1 MRYFVFVQDIDL
13 EDAAVLTK
21 PPAQIEDELFRFDE
35 GVPLRDW
42 FPSPAIFP
50 MNPDFPK
57 GRKLYALQATT
68 IMGLLVVSKELRATF
83 EEVGCDN
90 IEYLPISII
99 DHRKKLAS
107 ADYAIAN
114 VLHPIDA
121 MDRERSVFDNNAL
134 LPTRVSGIEKLV
146 LLEDR
151 IPPHLH
157 LFRLTNAPQFPI
169 VSETLKKAITKKK
182 LGGMRFVP
190 PEEFDDALY

>member
-1 MRYFVFVQDIDL
+1 MRYFVFLQNIDL

-21 PPAQIEDELFRFDE
+21 PPAQIADELYRFDE

-42 FPSPAIFP
+42 FPSPAEFP

-57 GRKLYALQATT
+57 SRKLYPLQATT
-68 IMGLLVVSKELRATF
+68 IMGLIVASKELRATF

-90 IEYLPISII
+90 LEYLPIII
-99 DHRKKLAS
+99 LDHRKKVAS
-107 ADYAIAN
+107 TDYAIAN
-114 VLHPIDA
+114 VLHLIDA

-151 IPPHLH
+151 IPPDRH
-157 LFRLTNAPQFPI
+157 LFRMTNAPQFPI
-169 VSETLKKAITKKK
+169 VSETLKKAIEKKK
-182 LGGMRFVP
+182 LGGMRFIV